1 MLASGRALGFSAG
14 WPGALRRG
22 LIVVYSSAS
31 DVKSFHVCFRYGIVL
46 AEFIRSFLSFFYLPA
61 EVVFLFAMGSRATN
75 NSLQTAPI
83 LSTPLT
89 GQDDVVNA
97 LSTSPA
103 GGSLK
108 GLPSASHAVDAS
120 GKAGISP
127 AIASLIAQTVWAAL
141 AVERANSLPSSLAST
156 PPIPSVSSPSAPSST
171 ASACSGGV
179 PPLLSSSTN
188 AFLTAGAGFAGPSLA
203 GRPTQFMSPVVPSFV
218 STFAS
223 PSMSAFSSASAYNL
237 PTGATRDVADRPA
250 VHASPVVDQPVVVG
264 PGFSP
269 VPAKLVAQIVAGK
282 YVDLSEL
289 LAVNLVQ
296 KDPEP
301 QLLLDGRLVLTS
313 QPKKQRRRIEDI
325 ASWMEAFAIFS
336 LILVSSFPHRWK
348 DLMQYQL
355 LILRTYRHFSG
366 RVWLAYDQAFREHAA
381 ATRLTDWSAMN
392 VQLFNFH
399 AAGSSV
405 RSSSLATSNESPEP
419 PGSSSSVILCKSWN
433 KGRCTAPFSFCRYA
447 HRCSVCSGA
456 HRASSCT
463 NQSSKDGGDR
473 IKRRSRSPSVSGSG
487 SHAKARRS

>member
-1 MLASGRALGFSAG
+1 
-14 WPGALRRG
+14 
-22 LIVVYSSAS
+22 
-31 DVKSFHVCFRYGIVL
+31 
-46 AEFIRSFLSFFYLPA
+46 
-61 EVVFLFAMGSRATN
+61 MGSRATN
-75 NSLQTAPI
+75 NSRQTAP
-83 LSTPLT
+83 LMSTPLS
-89 GQDDVVNA
+89 GDDYAANVPA
-97 LSTSPA
+97 TSRS
-103 GGSLK
+103 GGSHE
-108 GLPSASHAVDAS
+108 GLPPADAS
-120 GKAGISP
+120 GEDGISP
-127 AIASLIAQTVWAAL
+127 AIVSLITQTVRAAL
-141 AVERANSLPSSLAST
+141 AAERADNPPSSLAST
-156 PPIPSVSSPSAPSST
+156 PPIPSVSSPSVPSTAPSV
-171 ASACSGGV
+171 CSGGV
-179 PPLLSSSTN
+179 PPLLSSSTH
-188 AFLTAGAGFAGPSLA
+188 AFLTAGAGVPGPSHS
-203 GRPTQFMSPVVPSFV
+203 GRPIQSLSPVVPSFV
-218 STFAS
+218 STFAN
-223 PSMSAFSSASAYNL
+223 PSMSAFSSANAYNL
-237 PTGATRDVADRPA
+237 LTGATRDVADRPA
-250 VHASPVVDQPVVVG
+250 VHALPVVDQPFVVG

-269 VPAKLVAQIVAGK
+269 VPAKLVSQIVAGK
-282 YVDLSEL
+282 YVDLSDL

-405 RSSSLATSNESPEP
+405 RGSSPPSSNESPEP
-419 PGSSSSVILCKSWN
+419 PGSSSSTILCKSWN

-456 HRASSCT
+456 HRASSCI

-473 IKRRSRSPSVSGSG
+473 TQRRSCSPSASGSG
-487 SHAKARRS
+487 SQAKARRS